1 MIFHNRQ
8 HAGQLLAQKL
18 LHYKSDKNLLV
29 LGLPRGG
36 IPVAFE
42 IAKALET
49 SLDAL
54 LVRKLGV
61 PGEEELAMGA
71 ITLNG
76 IKVLNQE
83 ILQSLEINEEKLQK
97 IIDREVKILKE
108 RNRLYRNNRPIPDV
122 KNLTVILVDDGIAT
136 GATIKAAIKLLKTQK
151 PKAII
156 VATPVISQATYEDIK
171 SQVGVLICLEVPQV
185 FYGVGEWYQDFHQTS
200 DKEVIDLLK
209 SSPQKLC

>member
-83 ILQSLEINEEKLQK
+83 ILQSLELNEETLQEV
-97 IIDREVKILKE
+97 IDREVKILKE
-108 RNRLYRNNRPIPDV
+108 RNHLYRNNRPIPDV

-156 VATPVISQATYEDIK
+156 VATPVISHATYEDIK
-171 SQVGVLICLEVPQV
+171 SQVDVLICLELPQV
-185 FYGVGEWYQDFHQTS
+185 FYDVGEWYQDFRQTS

-209 SSPQKLC
+209 SSSQKLC